1 MASAWGPVGDVASV
15 TQLVGVDAVSL
26 IRMIIKVAS
35 DARMH
40 RKNCRQF
47 AHQLK
52 LVGNLLEQLRI
63 SELRK
68 HRSTREPLELLEDA
82 LRRSYI
88 LVNSCQDRSYLY
100 LLVTGWDIAKQ
111 LGSAQAEIARYL
123 NLIPLIT
130 LVDIQ
135 RVKERK
141 ENIRG
146 DQHEYPLDGVEKK
159 LQDPLSNPGR
169 LIAETENNTKVTTS
183 NKHGLGI
190 NDVFCQIFKFKEL
203 QSATM
208 DFSDENLLGQG
219 GFGVVYKGWISA
231 NSLNAA
237 TSGRGF
243 LKKGKEANSGLG
255 TAIAVTRISGF
266 SRQGWQEALT
276 EVQFLGKLSHPNM
289 IKLFGY
295 CSKEKK
301 KKNFL
306 LVYEFMNNGSLAAQL
321 FQNWQPLS
329 WDLRIKIAVG
339 VARGLAFL
347 HASFIILRG
356 VNCDNILLDSNFNPK
371 LSDFGLAMDVS
382 TDRDSYVK
390 ADGICGTFGYLA
402 PEYFV
407 SGLVNHKIDVFGF
420 GVVLLELLSGK
431 RASQIILAS
440 KENNQTSQ
448 PSEENSQ
455 TSQPSEEISED
466 VHQPT
471 GQSFQEIFIS
481 SCLTG
486 YTKLHRMMD
495 PSLNGQYPL
504 RAAFLVAQLARSCVG
519 ADPAG
524 RPSMEEAVKTLEQ
537 IQTMGM
543 SPTNLGPT
551 NVSDPC
557 PFLHDIHFSDSRV
570 MVHGPAPFDA
580 DVELSFSNCK

>member
-100 LLVTGWDIAKQ
+100 LLVMGWDIAKQ

-123 NLIPLIT
+123 DLIPLIT

-146 DQHEYPLDGVEKK
+146 DQHEYPLDGVEKNV
-159 LQDPLSNPGR
+159 QDPLSNPGR
-169 LIAETENNTKVTTS
+169 LIAETENNTKITNS

-190 NDVFCQIFKFKEL
+190 NDVFCRIFKFKEL

-208 DFSDENLLGQG
+208 NFSDENLLGQG

-231 NSLNAA
+231 ISLNAA

-255 TAIAVTRISGF
+255 TAIAVKRLSRF
-266 SRQGWQEALT
+266 SRQGLPEALT
-276 EVQFLGKLSHPNM
+276 EVQFLGKLSHPNV

-301 KKNFL
+301 KKIL
-306 LVYEFMNNGSLAAQL
+306 LVYEFMNNGILAAHL
-321 FQNWQPLS
+321 FQNSQPLS

-339 VARGLAFL
+339 AARGLAFL
-347 HASFIILRG
+347 HASFIIHRD
-356 VNCDNILLDSNFNPK
+356 VKSSNILLDSNFNPK
-371 LSDFGLAMDVS
+371 LSDFGLAMDGP
-382 TDRDSYVK
+382 TARDSNVE
-390 ADGICGTFGYLA
+390 ADLCGTFGYLA
-402 PEYFV
+402 PEYFE
-407 SGLVNHKIDVFGF
+407 SGVVNHKIDVFGF
-420 GVVLLELLSGK
+420 GVVLLEMLSGK
-431 RASQIILAS
+431 RASDIILAS
-440 KENNQTSQ
+440 EENSQTSQ

-455 TSQPSEEISED
+455 TSQPSEETLEY

-481 SCLTG
+481 SCLTD
-486 YTKLHRMMD
+486 YTKLHRIMD

-519 ADPAG
+519 ADPTG

-543 SPTNLGPT
+543 SPTSLGPT